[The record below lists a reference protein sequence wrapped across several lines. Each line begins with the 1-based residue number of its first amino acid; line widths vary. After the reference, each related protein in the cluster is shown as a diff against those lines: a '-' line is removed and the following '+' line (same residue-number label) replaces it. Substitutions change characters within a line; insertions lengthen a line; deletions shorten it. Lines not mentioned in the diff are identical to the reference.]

1 MVGDGLFRRSGAY
14 LFGKEARILCAGE
27 SVERC
32 SAAQFGFLI
41 SAAMFKQREAII
53 RLLKDNDPDTVSLT
67 KQQLVQ
73 GGSGVIGDLRDL
85 LSTDDQVVTGHV
97 REMLTEIEIRHA
109 KVAFEEICG
118 RICDLADLEKACW
131 YLAQIFQPGIDI
143 DSYQKTVDSWSR
155 ELRDRLSPCGSN
167 ASRALAIAQLFG
179 QDLKL
184 RGNEEDYYNARN
196 SLLPCVMDSKLGI
209 PISLSLLYMIVG
221 RRASVVIEGINLPGH
236 FVVRHGDI
244 LLDPFHEGRILTTSD
259 CAQILSQ
266 QNRTLHQEHLQT
278 AHPKLILIRMLANLL
293 YIFQH
298 EQNDSLHKMITQWI
312 HLLNPV

>member
-1 MVGDGLFRRSGAY
+1 
-14 LFGKEARILCAGE
+14 
-27 SVERC
+27 
-32 SAAQFGFLI
+32 
-41 SAAMFKQREAII
+41 MFKQREAII

-73 GGSGVIGDLRDL
+73 GGSGAIGDLRDL
-85 LSTDDQVVTGHV
+85 LSTDDQVVTAHV

-118 RICDLADLEKACW
+118 RTLDLADLEQACW
-131 YLAQIFQPGIDI
+131 YLAQIFQPGVDI
-143 DSYQKTVDSWSR
+143 DSYQKTVDSWSC
-155 ELRDRLSPCGSN
+155 ELRDRLSLCGSN

-184 RGNEEDYYNARN
+184 RGNEDDYYNARN

-244 LLDPFHEGRILTTSD
+244 LLDPFHEGRILTTTD

-312 HLLNPV
+312 HLLNPA